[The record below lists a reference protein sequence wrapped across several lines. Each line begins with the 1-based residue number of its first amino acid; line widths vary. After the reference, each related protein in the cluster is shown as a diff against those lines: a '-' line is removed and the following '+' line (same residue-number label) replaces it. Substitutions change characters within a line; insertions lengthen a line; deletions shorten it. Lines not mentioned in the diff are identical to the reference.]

1 LLFALALLFAR
12 ISGPET
18 ASKFLSSDHLSGVF
32 EKRDEHPAGLL
43 LQLDV
48 RLPFFS
54 SSPEAT
60 FTSNGP
66 N

>member
-1 LLFALALLFAR
+1 MLQSNRFA
-12 ISGPET
+12 GE
-18 ASKFLSSDHLSGVF
+18 DLSGVF